1 VADALGTL
9 WRLRR
14 LHSEEARRTLAA
26 ALAAEA
32 EAANRLK
39 SALAAPAREAAAL
52 GRQPSRQMTNA
63 YAAWLPAAAR
73 AMHSCRRAGEAA
85 GKVTT
90 AAAAALGERMAEEK
104 AVALLLDQ
112 LRLAERKQ
120 QEKRAQLR
128 LDDFAQSRR

>member
-14 LHSEEARRTLAA
+14 LHAEEARRTLAA

-32 EAANRLK
+32 EAANRLQ

-73 AMHSCRRAGEAA
+73 AIHSCRRAGDS
-85 GKVTT
+85 
-90 AAAAALGERMAEEK
+90 AAAASAWR
-104 AVALLLDQ
+104 
-112 LRLAERKQ
+112 RK
-120 QEKRAQLR
+120 
-128 LDDFAQSRR
+128 RRRRCCWTRFVWPSASGRRSVPS